1 MQRFRQI
8 LFVAMREGKNEILIL
23 TKDHNI
29 QSHTD
34 KGIQLVCLK
43 IVTAGT
49 SHVRIQERDD
59 KKNKMQKVM
68 QEAM

>member
-1 MQRFRQI
+1 MF
-8 LFVAMREGKNEILIL
+8 AKAWKNTINRAR
-23 TKDHNI
+23 K
-29 QSHTD
+29 QSLML
-34 KGIQLVCLK
+34 KCMK

-59 KKNKMQKVM
+59 KKNKMQKAM

>member
-1 MQRFRQI
+1 MF
-8 LFVAMREGKNEILIL
+8 AKAWKNTINRAR
-23 TKDHNI
+23 K
-29 QSHTD
+29 QSLML
-34 KGIQLVCLK
+34 KCMK
-43 IVTAGT
+43 IVTAT